1 MKIINFLALGSL
13 LVLVSCSKNE
23 MKISRADKTIVSES
37 MDQSPIYITK
47 NEDGTINLNEKN
59 RIGNTD
65 WVFSIESS
73 LPIGSVL
80 PDVQRLIIKKYTKGM
95 HPDSK
100 QVYFL
105 YLDTVSNQMAYLPIN
120 GFEFFSEKPTQLNEL
135 SFDKNIST
143 EKFIQ
148 ELTKVATADTLAPKI
163 PVYIY

>member
-1 MKIINFLALGSL
+1 MLLFLA
-13 LVLVSCSKNE
+13 SCNNNE

-47 NEDGTINLNEKN
+47 NSDGTINLNEKN

-65 WVFSIESS
+65 WIFSIESS
-73 LPIGSVL
+73 LPIGAVL
-80 PDVQRLIIKKYTKGM
+80 PDVQRLITKKYTKGM

-105 YLDTVSNQMAYLPIN
+105 YLDTVANQMAYLPIN
-120 GFEFFSEKPTQLNEL
+120 GFEFVTDKPIDSVSIHFE
-135 SFDKNIST
+135 KNIST

-148 ELTKVATADTLAPKI
+148 ELVKVATADTLAPKI